1 MTEPIQLHL
10 HRAWN
15 SRNTDR
21 NEENNQK
28 HENFRTQEE
37 DPIIITTQ

>member
-10 HRAWN
+10 Q
-15 SRNTDR
+15 
-21 NEENNQK
+21 NNQK